1 MSGTD
6 RITITKEEILS
17 KRWLTLTRYAFDY
30 RRKDG
35 RVQKMTYEVHDHGDA
50 ACILLYNLEKD
61 TVVLVRQFRL
71 PPHLKGD
78 NPDLIEVCAG
88 LLDTD
93 HPEIAARR
101 EAEEE
106 TGFRVGAVEK
116 LWAAYASPGALSEKL
131 HFFAAPYEPKMQVS
145 DGGGLVHEGEEIE
158 VLELPFAEARA
169 MIGDGRI
176 MDSKTIA
183 LLMWAEARLGMGK
196 GPSQP

>member
-1 MSGTD
+1 MTKD
-6 RITITKEEILS
+6 RITITGEEILS
-17 KRWLTLTRYAFDY
+17 KRWLTLTRYSFDY
-30 RRKDG
+30 RRRDG
-35 RVQKMTYEVHDHGDA
+35 SVQKVAYEVHDHGDA

-88 LLDTD
+88 LLDGD
-93 HPEIAARR
+93 APDVCARR

-106 TGFRVGAVEK
+106 TGFRIGQVEK
-116 LWAAYASPGALSEKL
+116 LWEAYASPGALTEKL
-131 HFFAAPYEPKMQVS
+131 HVFAAPYDPTMRVS

-158 VLELPFAEARA
+158 VLEIPFTEIRA
-169 MIGDGRI
+169 MIADGRI

-183 LLMWAEARLGMGK
+183 LLLWAESRLGMGK
-196 GPSQP
+196 GG